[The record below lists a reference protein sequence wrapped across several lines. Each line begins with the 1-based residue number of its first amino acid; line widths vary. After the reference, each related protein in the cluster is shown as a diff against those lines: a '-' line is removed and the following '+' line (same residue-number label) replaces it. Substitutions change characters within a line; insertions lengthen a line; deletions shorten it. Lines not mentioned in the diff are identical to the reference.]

1 MDVKKLAQDLIP
13 LVGGKDNIRGVLHCM
28 TRLRFQLADMS
39 KAKIA
44 EIEALDGVMGVKEV
58 GAQTQVIIG
67 PNVAAV
73 YKEVKNIVGD
83 LKDAGGDEKA
93 DQGEGEEKQKLSAKL
108 LDMISGI
115 FAPVIPLIT
124 GAGMI
129 KAILVIMVALG
140 LPDESSEYYILNF
153 IADSGF
159 YFFPVVLAFSSAQ
172 KFGCNPY
179 LAAMIG
185 GVLIHPNWNALVAA
199 GEAADFFGIPVRL
212 FSYGS
217 SILPI
222 ILTVWFMSYVERFA
236 EKVSPNMVKALT

>member
-83 LKDAGGDEKA
+83 LRRRKSGPGRRGREAEAQREASGHDLGHLCTGYPADHRSRY
-93 DQGEGEEKQKLSAKL
+93 DQGHPRDHG
-108 LDMISGI
+108 
-115 FAPVIPLIT
+115 
-124 GAGMI
+124 GAGP
-129 KAILVIMVALG
+129 A
-140 LPDESSEYYILNF
+140 
-153 IADSGF
+153 
-159 YFFPVVLAFSSAQ
+159 
-172 KFGCNPY
+172 
-179 LAAMIG
+179 
-185 GVLIHPNWNALVAA
+185 
-199 GEAADFFGIPVRL
+199 R
-212 FSYGS
+212 
-217 SILPI
+217 
-222 ILTVWFMSYVERFA
+222 
-236 EKVSPNMVKALT
+236 